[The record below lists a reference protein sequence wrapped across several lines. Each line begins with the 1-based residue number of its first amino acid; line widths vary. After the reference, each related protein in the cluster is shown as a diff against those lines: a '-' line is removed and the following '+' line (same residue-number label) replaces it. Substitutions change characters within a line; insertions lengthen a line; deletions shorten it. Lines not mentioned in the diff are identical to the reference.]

1 MRLTR
6 CFCFVLVIL
15 AMTVFVSGQTV
26 DEYKTAAEAMNHKE
40 GCTSI
45 PMADIRDK
53 CTRASDF
60 VEQECKRKEFG
71 CKGLENKELAANIKG
86 KEDAIESMKRQKSA
100 LDSERSDAMDSE
112 KAQIE
117 RSGKALDDRIARE
130 LSGLEEMKK
139 ALATDR
145 SDSDIR
151 SEQGK
156 RCLEARNDV
165 QALFASASSAAKSES
180 DAEKKPFADDLVKY
194 WEQGARDHEE
204 AQKLTQQAIDYCGK
218 TKSGDL

>member
-15 AMTVFVSGQTV
+15 GMTVFVSGQTV

-71 CKGLENKELAANIKG
+71 CKGLENKELAPTSRG
-86 KEDAIESMKRQKSA
+86 K
-100 LDSERSDAMDSE
+100 
-112 KAQIE
+112 
-117 RSGKALDDRIARE
+117 
-130 LSGLEEMKK
+130 
-139 ALATDR
+139 
-145 SDSDIR
+145 
-151 SEQGK
+151 
-156 RCLEARNDV
+156 
-165 QALFASASSAAKSES
+165 
-180 DAEKKPFADDLVKY
+180 
-194 WEQGARDHEE
+194 
-204 AQKLTQQAIDYCGK
+204 K
-218 TKSGDL
+218 TPSRA